1 VAEHHDY
8 WKDRRVLVTGADGF
22 MGSHLSERLVALGAR
37 VHAVVRGRSDSGTS
51 QLALRNIGHLVD
63 KLDGI
68 TPLDVGSADAVGIFE
83 ATLPEIIFHLAAIAY
98 VPYSFDHPYEV
109 HRANTIGTLNL
120 LEAARRLERLQRT
133 VVCSSS
139 EIYGTAMTDAI
150 GEDHPLN
157 PTSPYAAS
165 KLAAD
170 RFAYAYRQTHGLP
183 LSIIRPFNCYGPR
196 HIYDVVPKF
205 LAMVLRGEAP
215 VIYGSGAQRRD
226 LTYVSDMIEAF
237 LFMGS
242 DERAEGETVNF
253 GSGRDISVLELAQKI
268 IEISG
273 RPLQPR
279 HVEARLAEVDRLTCD
294 ASKAERLFGWKPA
307 ISIDEGLARNYEWF
321 RRSGAGDDAAE
332 GAR

>member
-1 VAEHHDY
+1 M
-8 WKDRRVLVTGADGF
+8 LVTGADGF
-22 MGSHLSERLVALGAR
+22 MGSHLCERLVALGAH

-63 KLDGI
+63 ELEGI
-68 TPLDVGSADAVGIFE
+68 TPLDVGSADAVGIL
-83 ATLPEIIFHLAAIAY
+83 ATTRPEIVFHLAAIAY
-98 VPYSFDHPYEV
+98 VPYSFDHPHEV

-120 LEAARRLERLQRT
+120 LEAARRLERLQRV

-139 EIYGTAMTDAI
+139 EIYGTAMADAI
-150 GEDHPLN
+150 DERHPLN

-170 RFAYAYRQTHGLP
+170 RFAYAYRQTYGLP
-183 LSIIRPFNCYGPR
+183 ISIIRPFNCYGPR

-205 LAMVLRGEAP
+205 LAMVLRGEPP
-215 VIYGSGAQRRD
+215 VIYGSGEQRRD

-237 LFMGS
+237 LLMGS
-242 DERAEGETVNF
+242 GDRAEGETVNF
-253 GSGRDISVLELAQKI
+253 GSGRDFSVLEIAQKI

-273 RPLQPR
+273 KPLRPR

-294 ASKAERLFGWKPA
+294 ASKAERLFGWKPSV
-307 ISIDEGLARNYEWF
+307 SIDEGLARNYDWF
-321 RRSGAGDDAAE
+321 RRSGAGDGAAE
-332 GAR
+332 GAQ